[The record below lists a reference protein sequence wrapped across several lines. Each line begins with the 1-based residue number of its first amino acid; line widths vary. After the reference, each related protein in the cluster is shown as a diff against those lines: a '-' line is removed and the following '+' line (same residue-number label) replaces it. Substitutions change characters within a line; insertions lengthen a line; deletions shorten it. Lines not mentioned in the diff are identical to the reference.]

1 MIVRLPPLPLA
12 RFYGLLAVLTTYIVV
27 RKVVQR
33 VALELLPRRPS
44 RQGDS
49 R

>member
-1 MIVRLPPLPLA
+1 VILRVPALPVA

-33 VALELLPRRPS
+33 VALEMLPR
-44 RQGDS
+44 
-49 R
+49 